1 MGWDG
6 GGPDH
11 GADLLWLQGAESGAP
26 AHTPSPPHLP
36 PVPSSSAEAAVLST
50 SSFSA
55 ALGDASPADL
65 PHGRPKFLQP

>member
-1 MGWDG
+1 MGWWRS
-6 GGPDH
+6 GPW
-11 GADLLWLQGAESGAP
+11 GRSAVAAGSRIWG
-26 AHTPSPPHLP
+26 PSPHPLPPPHLP